1 VGGLSHYLEE
11 EGLSTTSIS
20 LVREHTVKIKP
31 PRALW
36 VPFPLGR
43 PLGVPGDPAF
53 QRKVLLSVLA
63 LLDEPK
69 GPVLKDFPED
79 APGQQSYGEAEQE
92 GYACPVP
99 IQRPAANNGG
109 QEQDLNAALI
119 EEIEQLEPW
128 YDLSVQRRK
137 RTTVGASGLAIRET
151 GQYVARFLHEIPKES
166 PKPGLTVGELLKLAC
181 EDLRAYYFEAAA
193 ARPGQNTPHQISEW
207 FWNGTVAGKV
217 FRALRPICRDSDDQM
232 MRAMGLYILV
242 PRNQMKGVGENPEYH
257 S

>member
-20 LVREHTVKIKP
+20 LVREHTVKISP

-53 QRKVLLSVLA
+53 QRKVLLAVLA

-69 GPVLKDFPED
+69 GPALKDFPED
-79 APGQQSYGEAEQE
+79 APGQESYSEAAQE

-99 IQRPAANNGG
+99 IRHLATTDGAS
-109 QEQDLNAALI
+109 EQDLNAALI

-137 RTTVGASGLAIRET
+137 RTTVGASGLPIREV
-151 GQYVARFLHEIPKES
+151 GRYVTRILHEIPRES

-193 ARPGQNTPHQISEW
+193 ARPGQSTPHQISEW
-207 FWNGTVAGKV
+207 FWNATTAGKV
-217 FRALRPICRDSDDQM
+217 FKALQPICRDSDDQM

-242 PRNQMKGVGENPEYH
+242 PRNQMRGVGENPEFRG
-257 S
+257 